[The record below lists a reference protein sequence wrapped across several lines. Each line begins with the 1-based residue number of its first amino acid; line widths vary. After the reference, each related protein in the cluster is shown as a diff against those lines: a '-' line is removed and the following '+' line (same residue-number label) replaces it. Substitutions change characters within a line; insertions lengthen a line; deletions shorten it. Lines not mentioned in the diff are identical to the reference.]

1 MNRLKLYV
9 LALFVAISFSA
20 CKKKP
25 MAGLGGNAVI
35 IARCQHHGS
44 SIDSG
49 IVYIKYNSLEAVA
62 MGEYNQAISLSKDS
76 NNLYTAQ
83 FKGLKPGEYYLFAE
97 GWDPSIS
104 NNVKGGVPFTI
115 EKEEQFNIIIPVT
128 EVH

>member
-1 MNRLKLYV
+1 M
-9 LALFVAISFSA
+9 LFTLIVGITWGS

-25 MAGLGGNAVI
+25 MAGLGGNALIV
-35 IARCQHHGS
+35 ARCQHHGS
-44 SIDSG
+44 SIDSAT
-49 IVYIKYNSLEAVA
+49 VYIKYNSLEAVA
-62 MGEYNQAISLSKDS
+62 LGEYNQALPLSKDS

-83 FKGLKPGEYYLFAE
+83 FKGLKPGEYYLFAQ

-115 EKEEQFNIIIPVT
+115 EKEEQFNLVIPVT